1 MDNQI
6 KTIRAREILDS
17 RGNPTI
23 EVECETAQG
32 VFTAGVPSGA
42 STGSKEAF
50 ELRDG
55 GRRFGG
61 KGVLIAVKNV
71 NDILSSNLTG
81 LDCTKQKEIDE
92 LMKSLDGTENKSN
105 IGANAIVG
113 ASMAVCR
120 AGAAASGLDLYE
132 YIGKLYGNRE
142 FKMPRPCFNIINGGA
157 HADNGLDFQEFMI
170 VPRAD
175 SFNMALRMASE
186 IYFKLKRMIR
196 EEYHHSSTN
205 VGDEGGFAPQIEVP
219 EVALALIL
227 KAIEGADYDKEVDL
241 IIDLAASQFYKREEG
256 TSEGYYGMK
265 TEVFSRVD
273 FLDYLCELTV
283 NYPIIGLEDPF
294 AEEDWS
300 GFEKITARIG
310 DKVNII
316 GDDLLVTNPKII
328 AEAQSKKACNAVI
341 LKINQIGTVSEIL
354 EAAKLAKGYG
364 WKTVVSHR
372 SGETCD
378 SFIADLAV
386 GISSEFIKSG
396 APARGERLAKYNRL
410 SKIEERLKR

>member
-1 MDNQI
+1 
-6 KTIRAREILDS
+6 LDS

-23 EVECETAQG
+23 EVECETPSGIFVSA
-32 VFTAGVPSGA
+32 VPSGA

-55 GRRFGG
+55 GKRYGG
-61 KGVLIAVKNV
+61 KGVLIAAKNV
-71 NDILSSNLTG
+71 NDILASNLIG
-81 LDCTKQKEIDE
+81 LDCTKQKEIDG
-92 LMKSLDGTENKSN
+92 LMNSLDGTENKSN

-113 ASMAVCR
+113 TSMAVCR
-120 AGAAASGLDLYE
+120 AGAAASGLELYE
-132 YIGKLYGNRE
+132 YIGKLFGNQE

-170 VPRAD
+170 VPQAD
-175 SFNMALRMASE
+175 SFSMALRMASE
-186 IYFKLKRMIR
+186 IYFKLKSIIK
-196 EEYHHSSTN
+196 EEYHHSSTS

-227 KAIEGADYDKEVDL
+227 KAINGADYDKKVDI
-241 IIDLAASQFYKREEG
+241 IIDLAASRFYRREEG
-256 TSEGYYGMK
+256 AGEGYYGMK
-265 TEVFSRVD
+265 TEVFSRTD
-273 FLDYLCELTV
+273 FLDYLCDLTN

-294 AEEDWS
+294 AEEDWK

-310 DKVNII
+310 GKINII
-316 GDDLLVTNPKII
+316 GDDLLVTNPRII
-328 AEAQSKKACNAVI
+328 AEAESRKACNAVI

-354 EAAKLAKGYG
+354 EAAKLAKSYG

-386 GISSEFIKSG
+386 GISSAFIKSG

-410 SKIEERLKR
+410 SKIEERLKK